1 MLVVVF
7 HAANSGLP
15 VWPMPHVAQE
25 GLESLK
31 FGVELF
37 FAISGFVIIGTLGR
51 AKTAWQFLL
60 NRATRIYSVLWVLLP
75 IFVVISLV
83 SGRGRLFELSE
94 TEFVLVFIGN
104 MFTLGPLVPIPV
116 LYGPAWTLCYEFT
129 FYFLCFLFLFGR
141 QYFRVDLRLPL
152 VVLGLVVIAIQPRTL
167 FFLSGVIVASGL
179 LDRRLPRWTCAEPA
193 IWVVVFLAMWQ
204 AGSADSSPYF
214 RPVYEWSLAQW
225 ALASGAMIAA
235 TLAIQ
240 GIAEG
245 RGLLGRV
252 LQLPFMLWLG
262 TISYSLYLW
271 HLIPMGAIKAVMYK
285 LGIVEFAGPWSQ
297 LLLLALTLPPA
308 LVMAALSQHL
318 LENKLATW
326 LRRRL
331 GSSRPSGSPA
341 TVN

>member
-1 MLVVVF
+1 MTWRERRVAADGGKPWLRAIARYVPVFPPHAAGSFSPGIHGARGLFAMLVVVF

-15 VWPMPHVAQE
+15 VWTMPHVVQE

-51 AKTAWQFLL
+51 AKSAGQFLL

-83 SGRGRLFELSE
+83 SGRGRMFELSE
-94 TEFVLVFIGN
+94 TEFVFVFIGN
-104 MFTLGPLVPIPV
+104 MFTLAPLVPIPV

-141 QYFRVDLRLPL
+141 QYLRVDLRLPL

-204 AGSADSSPYF
+204 AASADSSPYF

-225 ALASGAMIAA
+225 AS
-235 TLAIQ
+235 
-240 GIAEG
+240 
-245 RGLLGRV
+245 
-252 LQLPFMLWLG
+252 
-262 TISYSLYLW
+262 
-271 HLIPMGAIKAVMYK
+271 
-285 LGIVEFAGPWSQ
+285 
-297 LLLLALTLPPA
+297 
-308 LVMAALSQHL
+308 
-318 LENKLATW
+318 
-326 LRRRL
+326 RRRTCRPPTGRARGPDT
-331 GSSRPSGSPA
+331 GSGG
-341 TVN
+341 T